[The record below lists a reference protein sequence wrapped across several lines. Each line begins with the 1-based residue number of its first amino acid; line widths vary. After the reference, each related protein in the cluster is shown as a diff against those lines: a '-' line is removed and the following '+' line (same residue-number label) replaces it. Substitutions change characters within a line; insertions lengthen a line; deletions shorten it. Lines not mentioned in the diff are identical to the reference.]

1 MSKIMVM
8 AKLRL
13 NDENLLEDWKVIS
26 AQIDKDLV
34 GVDGFISRDVVQ
46 ADDGLIYCILKWE
59 SRTQQE
65 KFMEEL
71 MVRTDEESMAI
82 MVEFARVVNVEEI
95 SKEFLT
101 IV

>member
-59 SRTQQE
+59 SRAQQE

-71 MVRTDEESMAI
+71 MERTDEESMAI
-82 MVEFARVVNVEEI
+82 MVEFARVVNVEEM
-95 SKEFLT
+95 SKEFLAT
-101 IV
+101 V

>member
-59 SRTQQE
+59 SRAQQE

-71 MVRTDEESMAI
+71 MERTDEESMAI
-82 MVEFARVVNVEEI
+82 MVEFARVVNVEEM
-95 SKEFLT
+95 SKEFLA

>member
-71 MVRTDEESMAI
+71 MERTDEESMAI
-82 MVEFARVVNVEEI
+82 MVEFARVVNVEEM
-95 SKEFLT
+95 SKEFLA

>member
-59 SRTQQE
+59 SRAQQE

-71 MVRTDEESMAI
+71 MERTDEESMAI